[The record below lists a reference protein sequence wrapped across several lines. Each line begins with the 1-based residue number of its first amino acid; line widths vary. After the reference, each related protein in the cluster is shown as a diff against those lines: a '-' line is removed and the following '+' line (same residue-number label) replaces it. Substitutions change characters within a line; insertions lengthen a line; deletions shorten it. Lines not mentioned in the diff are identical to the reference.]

1 MMVSRVA
8 SCVDVWMCMY
18 AHVFVCYVFQVL
30 ECGYDVCVCVCG
42 GGYGARLTVYITC
55 VKARAGQSSI
65 IYCLEKVS
73 LVKKLTALV

>member
-30 ECGYDVCVCVCG
+30 ECGYDVCVCVCVG
-42 GGYGARLTVYITC
+42 GVMVHDSLCT
-55 VKARAGQSSI
+55 
-65 IYCLEKVS
+65 S
-73 LVKKLTALV
+73 LV